1 MDRIQIPEGMGLEEF
16 SIGELGARKGVFR
29 KLLKVSPLMAPI
41 TVARKLIP
49 KKKKKKA
56 APGVPAEEAVEPTMA
71 PEAPAYDEGAP
82 MPGAPSYG
90 PPTPGAPPSYGPPR
104 PGAPPA
110 SAYPPDE
117 GPEEGEEGE
126 EGPPPEAGPPPG
138 PPPEEGPPPE
148 PPPGVPK
155 IPGVAPKMLTQN
167 GERLPGVPEKEEEK
181 KGFPVLLVL
190 GGLAVV
196 GIAVYYF
203 YFRKKT

>member
-71 PEAPAYDEGAP
+71 PEAPAYDEGMPPSEGAP
-82 MPGAPSYG
+82 MPGVPSYG
-90 PPTPGAPPSYGPPR
+90 PPGAPSYGPPR
-104 PGAPPA
+104 PGAPSYGPPPGA
-110 SAYPPDE
+110 PDE
-117 GPEEGEEGE
+117 GPEEGEEPE
-126 EGPPPEAGPPPG
+126 EGA
-138 PPPEEGPPPE
+138 PPEEGPPPSRPPSE
-148 PPPGVPK
+148 PGIPK
-155 IPGVAPKMLTQN
+155 IPSVAPKMLTKN
-167 GERLPGVPEKEEEK
+167 GEKVPGAPEGEEEK